1 MVGAMNRMRLAL
13 WVAAAAAAV
22 GVTTAAV
29 TVANADSGGN
39 DVLSQDEVAR
49 QLADETATPGT
60 PSPSPSPE
68 APPPTGDAEPG
79 TLSGQAGQLVVR
91 CDGDTAYLE
100 TWSPNPGYRVDDVVR
115 GPAATVSVEFESDS
129 YDDVEV
135 VVRCQDG
142 TLVQEDH
149 VELDDHGGDRDD
161 DADDDADDDH
171 GDDADDDHDDDTD
184 DDHDD

>member
-1 MVGAMNRMRLAL
+1 MVGAMNRTRLAL

-60 PSPSPSPE
+60 PSPE

-91 CDGDTAYLE
+91 CDGDIAYLE
-100 TWSPNPGYRVDDVVR
+100 SWSPNPGYRVDDVVR

-129 YDDVEV
+129 ADDVEV

-161 DADDDADDDH
+161 DDDADDH
-171 GDDADDDHDDDTD
+171 DDADDDHDDDDAD